1 MSDTFIISF
10 RLRNTYK
17 VNSIIYSIKGLPIIN
32 KILPNRLYKSGALKT
47 FANVISI
54 LWEILSTFLG
64 KFLYIMLMLFFASLL
79 YDMNGR
85 TDTFLHIFT
94 CLTLVGAIMNTY
106 MFNPS
111 KDKYYAIVLMNMD
124 ARAYAISNYLYSM
137 AKVLVGFLPF
147 SILFGLLADIPL
159 WTCLLMPIFVVTV
172 KMSVILFAI
181 KKYERTGI
189 ATNENLPEKAQW
201 VLIAL
206 LLVLAYGLPLTHV
219 IITLPIFCILFVACL
234 LFGCYSLVQI
244 ITFKNYKK
252 FYKKLLT
259 PDNVYMVKNAT
270 STDMVKKNM
279 AKTIE
284 YNSDYT
290 SNKEGFAYFHE
301 LFVKRHR
308 KLLTKAAEKQAFFLI
323 AALALLLVL
332 CRFLPE
338 VKEGINSMILNFLP
352 YFVFI
357 MYSLNRGTTITQA
370 MFMNC
375 DHAMLTYRIY
385 RTPDVLLGIF
395 KERLKTMIFINL
407 IPSCILGIGLALL
420 LYVTG
425 GTENP
430 VNYLV
435 LILSIGA
442 LSVFFSV
449 HYLVLYYLLQP
460 YTVSTELKN
469 GTYKAAQILT
479 YVVCY
484 IMIFLKLPT
493 IPFGIAAILFCL
505 AYCAISLLLVYRYAP
520 KTFKIR
526 L

>member
-1 MSDTFIISF
+1 MLDTFIISF

-17 VNSIIYSIKGLPIIN
+17 VNSIIYSIKGLPIVN
-32 KILPNRLYKSGALKT
+32 KILPNRLYKSGALKG
-47 FANVISI
+47 FANILSI
-54 LWEILSTFLG
+54 LWEIISTFLG
-64 KFLYIMLMLFFASLL
+64 KFFYVCLMLFLVSFL
-79 YDMNGR
+79 YDANGQA
-85 TDTFLHIFT
+85 DTFLHIFT
-94 CLTLVGAIMNTY
+94 CLTLIGAIMNTY
-106 MFNPS
+106 MFNPT
-111 KDKYYAIVLMNMD
+111 KDKYYAIILMNMN
-124 ARAYAISNYLYSM
+124 AREHAVSNHLYSM
-137 AKVLVGFLPF
+137 AKVLVGFMPF
-147 SILFGLLADIPL
+147 TILFGIYTVVPL
-159 WTCLLMPIFVVTV
+159 WTCILMPVFVVMAKTI
-172 KMSVILFAI
+172 VIFYNI
-181 KKYERTGI
+181 KKFERTGV
-189 ATNENLPEKAQW
+189 ATNENVPEKVRW
-201 VLIAL
+201 VLIVL
-206 LLVLAYGLPLTHV
+206 LLVLAYALPLTHA
-219 IITLPIFCILFVACL
+219 IISLPIFCVLFMACF
-234 LFGCYSLVQI
+234 LFGSYSFVQI
-244 ITFKNYKK
+244 ITFKDYKK

-259 PDNVYMVKNAT
+259 TDNVYMVKNAT
-270 STDMVKKNM
+270 STDMAKKNM

-284 YNSDYT
+284 YNGSYT

-308 KLLTKAAEKQAFFLI
+308 KLLTKAAEKQAFFLV
-323 AALALLLVL
+323 AALAFALIL
-332 CRFLPE
+332 CRFMPQAKE
-338 VKEGINSMILNFLP
+338 VINSMILNFLP

-375 DHAMLTYRIY
+375 DHSMLTYRIY
-385 RTPDVLLGIF
+385 RTPSVILGVF
-395 KERLKTMIFINL
+395 KERLKTIIFINL
-407 IPSCILGIGLALL
+407 IPSCILGLGLALL

-435 LILSIGA
+435 LVLSINA

-460 YTVSTELKN
+460 YTVSTELKS

-479 YVVCY
+479 YAVCY

-505 AYCAISLLLVYRYAP
+505 AYCAISLVLVYRYAP
-520 KTFKIR
+520 RTFKIR